1 MKKKTKILILPIILT
16 LIVLGFLVYL
26 YFFSFRDIEDIDL
39 APLEDKEFNLSQKDY
54 EEDFDFA
61 YNTLKQY
68 YPYFKINE
76 QIYGIDWLSNKKIY
90 RRYVGRAENDE
101 DFYNRMN
108 DVLGDLHNGHTHLVD
123 RDFGI
128 EFYLTY
134 YSMPRFDWRYDI
146 AKVYEKEK
154 VRRRYNI
161 DNQSIKEYLEGHY
174 GINENLGLN
183 KNLPLARNASV
194 QKSFSYES
202 NMNYGPNL
210 ETQNLIDQKLAYIKI
225 NKMLTPEQMGSDEII
240 LDSFLQEIKD
250 YPNLI
255 IDIRGNGGGDSR
267 YWQEFFLP
275 KIIGKSYKTNNYSFL
290 KKGDLN
296 KKVVFQ
302 EGYHTNVKNFL
313 EQSTFPKDIKKIL
326 KDFDYYN
333 DEEMIVDPN
342 KESINFKGQ
351 IYLLVDNDVYSSAEM
366 LASFCKETGLAKLVG
381 ARTAGDGIGSD
392 PMQIDLPN
400 TGYVLRFSK
409 NMGLTG
415 SGSINELDQTTPD
428 IKAETSQ
435 FEEKLIDE
443 KIIQTVMK
451 DAHIDWFF

>member
-1 MKKKTKILILPIILT
+1 MKKSKKLLILPLVLT
-16 LIVLGFLVYL
+16 LLALGFLGFSY
-26 YFFSFRDIEDIDL
+26 YFTPRDIATIDL
-39 APLEDKEFNLSQKDY
+39 PELEEEEFNLSKKDY
-54 EEDFDFA
+54 SKDFDFA
-61 YNTLKQY
+61 YATLKSY

-76 QIYGIDWLSNKKIY
+76 KLYGTDWLANKDVYKKYISSAY
-90 RRYVGRAENDE
+90 DDE
-101 DFYNRMN
+101 DFFNRMN
-108 DVLGDLHNGHTHLVD
+108 DVLANLHNGHTHLVD

-128 EFYLTY
+128 DSYITY
-134 YSMPRFDWRYDI
+134 YSLPRVDWRYDI

-154 VRRRYNI
+154 VRQRYKI
-161 DNQSIKEYLEGHY
+161 DNQSIRDYIENHY
-174 GINENLGLN
+174 GDFDRLSF
-183 KNLPLARNASV
+183 LPESLFARRLFALKASYFEDG
-194 QKSFSYES
+194 SLEE
-202 NMNYGPNL
+202 PNL
-210 ETQNLIDQKLAYIKI
+210 LTDKIIDQKLAYIKI
-225 NKMLTPEQMGSDEII
+225 NKMLSSEQMGADEIV
-240 LDSFLQEIKD
+240 LDTFLEEIRD

-267 YWQEFFLP
+267 YWQDFLLP

-296 KKVVFQ
+296 KKVVIQ
-302 EGYHTNVKNFL
+302 EAYHTNVDAFL
-313 EQSTFPKDIKKIL
+313 DQANFPKDIKDIL

-333 DEEMIVDPN
+333 DEELIVDPK

-351 IYLLVDNDVYSSAEM
+351 IYLLVDHDVYSSAEM

-381 ARTAGDGIGSD
+381 SRTAGDGIGSD

-428 IKAETSQ
+428 IEAETGQ
-435 FEEKLIDE
+435 FEENLLDE
-443 KIIQTVMK
+443 KIIQKVIE
-451 DAHIDWFF
+451 DAKIK